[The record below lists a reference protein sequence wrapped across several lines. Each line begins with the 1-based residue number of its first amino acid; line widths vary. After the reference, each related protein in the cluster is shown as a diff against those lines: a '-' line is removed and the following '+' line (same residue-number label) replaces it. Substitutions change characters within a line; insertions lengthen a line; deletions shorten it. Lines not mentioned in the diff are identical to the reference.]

1 MAFLFFSEK
10 GDRMKIKFPKLS
22 TPNLKLPKTSGS
34 KSKVSELF
42 KGSNGQ
48 KLDSGGM
55 MNNIKSKIPDPIK
68 KFVPNIDSG
77 KSNNIDITK
86 SMKDSTFDIDGM
98 LSKNTNM
105 SEITKSFGSELS
117 FDIGSGSSFIP
128 SDVLSETIDLS

>member
-1 MAFLFFSEK
+1 MAFLFSEK

-22 TPNLKLPKTSGS
+22 TPNLKLPKASNS

-42 KGSNGQ
+42 KGSNGR

-55 MNNIKSKIPDPIK
+55 MNNIKSQIPDPIK
-68 KFVPNIDSG
+68 KFVPNINSG
-77 KSNNIDITK
+77 KSNTIDIAK
-86 SMKDSTFDIDGM
+86 SVKDSTFDIDGM

-105 SEITKSFGSELS
+105 NEITKSFSSDLS
-117 FDIGSGSSFIP
+117 FDIGSGNSFIP